1 MAHIKQAGIEDIE
14 SIIPLFTAYRTF
26 YNIESDPVELRDYLY
41 KRLKNNQCVIF
52 FASSDEASPDT
63 AAVGFTQL
71 YPGFSSL
78 SLKNTWTLHDLYVAP
93 EARRLFVGQ
102 QLMDRA
108 TRMAKETGAC
118 EIMLQTATD
127 NVAAQ
132 GLYEKIGYKRDNDF
146 YCYSLDLED

>member
-14 SIIPLFTAYRTF
+14 SIIPLFTAYRAF

-41 KRLKNNQCVIF
+41 ERLKNNQCVIF
-52 FASSDEASPDT
+52 LASIDEATTDT

-78 SLKNTWTLHDLYVAP
+78 SLKNTWTLNDLYVAP
-93 EARRLFVGQ
+93 EARRLLVGQ

-108 TRMAKETGAC
+108 KQMAKESGAC
-118 EIMLQTATD
+118 ELMPQTATD
-127 NVAAQ
+127 NITAQ
-132 GLYEKIGYKRDNDF
+132 GLYEKLGYERDNDF
-146 YCYSLDLED
+146 YCYCLDLED